1 MSARTY
7 KKYMKQDYK
16 KDYGLWKLFIISF
29 LGMLFVFTYLIISFS
44 PSVDVSIGDYKQE
57 EDNVNY
63 EEVKKNVDE
72 RLAMIQDED
81 QGRSFTQL
89 MQNSEDVDK
98 EESKSQS
105 LTTSVSTQNEEEQVV
120 VKNDSDPFYKVFI
133 GSYTSIEQAKVAKE
147 IILESNSSLNPIIK
161 CIGSNDYTL
170 QVGTFKNKKS
180 AEALLDA
187 VKQNNLPARIVQ
199 DY

>member
-29 LGMLFVFTYLIISFS
+29 FGMLFVFTYLINSFT

-57 EDNVNY
+57 TDSVNY

-72 RLAMIQDED
+72 RLAMIQNED
-81 QGRSFTQL
+81 QGKTFTQI
-89 MQNSEDVDK
+89 MQNAEDVVK
-98 EESKSQS
+98 ED
-105 LTTSVSTQNEEEQVV
+105 L
-120 VKNDSDPFYKVFI
+120 DPFYKVFI

-147 IILESNSSLNPIIK
+147 IILESNSNLNPIIK

-180 AEALLDA
+180 AEALLYT
-187 VKQNNLPARIVQ
+187 VKQNNLTSRIVQ

>member
-29 LGMLFVFTYLIISFS
+29 FGMLFVFTYLIISFS

-63 EEVKKNVDE
+63 EEVKKNVDG

>member
-29 LGMLFVFTYLIISFS
+29 FGMLFVFTYLINSFT

-57 EDNVNY
+57 TDSVNY

-72 RLAMIQDED
+72 RLAMIQNED
-81 QGRSFTQL
+81 QGKTFTQI
-89 MQNSEDVDK
+89 MQNAEDVVK
-98 EESKSQS
+98 EEVKLQS
-105 LTTSVSTQNEEEQVV
+105 LTSSVTTQNEEDQNV
-120 VKNDSDPFYKVFI
+120 VKNDLDPFYKVFI

-147 IILESNSSLNPIIK
+147 IILESNSNLNPIIK

-180 AEALLDA
+180 AEALLYT
-187 VKQNNLPARIVQ
+187 VKQNNLPGRIVQ

>member
-63 EEVKKNVDE
+63 EEVKKNVDG

-81 QGRSFTQL
+81 QGRNFTQL

-187 VKQNNLPARIVQ
+187 VKQNNLPGRIIQ